1 MARHKTKK
9 IRYLIEYACLR
20 AILRL
25 FDLMSPTNA
34 TRSAE
39 RLADLWYILHAS
51 RRRIARKN
59 ILQSGITNNEKEA
72 GSIARASF
80 RHFAVLL
87 VETMKSSSFL
97 TENTW
102 QERTELVISPETT
115 TLLKDPERGVIVIS
129 GHIGSWEIAAQ
140 LLSYF
145 KPISAIARGL
155 NNPYADKLM
164 NEKRTHE
171 RLSFISKYDNA
182 LSRAKSVIKN
192 GQILAI
198 ISDQHARK
206 GGIMIDFFRK
216 PASTYPT
223 AALLHLATGA
233 PICFVHCIRTRPGF
247 YRLTVL
253 DPITHKRSGNNESDI
268 TTILGKINHELEEI
282 IRKYPEQYL
291 WGHRRW
297 RVQS

>member
-1 MARHKTKK
+1 M
-9 IRYLIEYACLR
+9 IEYACLK
-20 AILRL
+20 ITLRL
-25 FDLMSPTNA
+25 FDFMSLASA
-34 TRSAE
+34 TRTAE
-39 RLADLWYILHAS
+39 RLADLWYILHTS
-51 RRRIARKN
+51 RSRIARKN
-59 ILQSGITNNEKEA
+59 IRQSGIANNEEEA
-72 GSIARASF
+72 ARIARASF

-87 VETMKSSSFL
+87 VETLKSASFL

-102 QERTELVISPETT
+102 RERTELAISPETT
-115 TLLKDPERGVIVIS
+115 ALLKDPKRGVILIS

-171 RLSFISKYDNA
+171 QLSFISKYDNA
-182 LSRAKSVIKN
+182 MSRAKSVIKS
-192 GQILAI
+192 GHMLAI

-206 GGIMIDFFRK
+206 GGIMIDFFGK

-233 PICFVHCIRTRPGF
+233 PLCFVHCIRTGPGS

>member
-1 MARHKTKK
+1 M
-9 IRYLIEYACLR
+9 IEYACLK
-20 AILRL
+20 ITLRL
-25 FDLMSPTNA
+25 FDFMSLASA
-34 TRSAE
+34 TRTAE
-39 RLADLWYILHAS
+39 RLADLWYSLHAS
-51 RRRIARKN
+51 RSRIARKN
-59 ILQSGITNNEKEA
+59 IRQSGIANNEEEA
-72 GSIARASF
+72 ARIARASF

-87 VETMKSSSFL
+87 VETMKSPSFL

-102 QERTELVISPETT
+102 QERTELAISPETT
-115 TLLKDPERGVIVIS
+115 ALLKDPKRGVILVS

-171 RLSFISKYDNA
+171 QLSFISKYDNA
-182 LSRAKSVIKN
+182 MSRAKSVIKS
-192 GQILAI
+192 GHMLAI

-206 GGIMIDFFRK
+206 GGIMIDFFGK
-216 PASTYPT
+216 PASTYPS

-233 PICFVHCIRTRPGF
+233 PLCFVHCIRTGPIS